1 MARWIASYISPSS
14 DATPWIEGHGVIKK
28 HLSTF
33 NAKFRWVLIR
43 YRLFPSFSDN
53 MLTQEGVALVSSLI
67 TEYAIDFLA
76 ILQHEIYNREV
87 GETKN
92 LPFHCLIQRL
102 FYEASVSEISRVNKK
117 VRVIA
122 TTQTKNMK
130 DLVHLFLPKR
140 SSDPVAVRRAQTK
153 VPSIST
159 KPSDLHRGDVGIIV
173 DFEIEKLR
181 EAKF

>member
-33 NAKFRWVLIR
+33 NAKFRW
-43 YRLFPSFSDN
+43 
-53 MLTQEGVALVSSLI
+53 EGVALVSSLI

-122 TTQTKNMK
+122 TT
-130 DLVHLFLPKR
+130 
-140 SSDPVAVRRAQTK
+140 
-153 VPSIST
+153 
-159 KPSDLHRGDVGIIV
+159 
-173 DFEIEKLR
+173 
-181 EAKF
+181 